1 MLPLS
6 VVNVLCWIIF
16 IPQTLGHN
24 YGKFVDSV
32 LSKNYDL
39 KGNIYLS
46 VGNNIITITDFS
58 FNGDL
63 KCSTFMVHNNQNG
76 KKEILPYNLIAT
88 AGRRSRRHIIPQTA
102 KLNPYVHPL
111 ELTFE
116 ESSHAVANEPMIKD
130 FFELDHQRK
139 KLIDVEPQEKSTTVD
154 KTLNY
159 ETQSWKHEPKWN
171 NIAIFGN
178 VDNNDVVEMKRK
190 LETNGKYV
198 ARLRDEIPKIEH
210 FGKNGRTNH
219 HKLNFD
225 RRTKII
231 SEERFKNTDKAIMR
245 KSESNLGQTDQI
257 NKDWLQNILSTSFA
271 ENHQKLPSLSKE
283 RINEFDENYYLKPM
297 KNAMLTISLLPRGS
311 QYFFI
316 YDHCKKDVIVEV
328 DLFQEDSKNVDDLP
342 PFYVPDIRLQSGS
355 LMILDCSTLLIPDF
369 TYTPTIK
376 SNISFC
382 AYLHDQEKID
392 LIFVDSDQKS
402 GLHDITRRYNGEDVM
417 LKIPKQYNLRDINS
431 VELFNTETKQT
442 YASISIGKIKN
453 C

>member
-1 MLPLS
+1 MLSLS
-6 VVNVLCWIIF
+6 IVNVLCWIIF
-16 IPQTLGHN
+16 ITQTLAHD
-24 YGKFVDSV
+24 YG
-32 LSKNYDL
+32 
-39 KGNIYLS
+39 
-46 VGNNIITITDFS
+46 
-58 FNGDL
+58 
-63 KCSTFMVHNNQNG
+63 STFMVHNNQNG

-88 AGRRSRRHIIPQTA
+88 AGRRSRRHIIPQIA
-102 KLNPYVHPL
+102 KLNPHVHAL

-116 ESSHAVANEPMIKD
+116 ESPHVIANEPMIKD
-130 FFELDHQRK
+130 FFELDHHRK
-139 KLIDVEPQEKSTTVD
+139 KLIDAEPQEKSTIVD
-154 KTLNY
+154 NTLNY
-159 ETQSWKHEPKWN
+159 ETESWKHEPKWD

-190 LETNGKYV
+190 LGTSNKYI

-210 FGKNGRTNH
+210 FGRNGKTNHH

-225 RRTKII
+225 GRTKIT
-231 SEERFKNTDKAIMR
+231 SEKRFKNTNEAILR
-245 KSESNLGQTDQI
+245 KSEPNLDQTDQI
-257 NKDWLQNILSTSFA
+257 NKDWLQNILSTSSA
-271 ENHQKLPSLSKE
+271 KTAQKLPSISKE
-283 RINEFDENYYLKPM
+283 TINELDENYYLKPM

-328 DLFQEDSKNVDDLP
+328 DLFQEDSENVDDLP
-342 PFYVPDIRLQSGS
+342 PFYVPDIRLHSGS

-369 TYTPTIK
+369 TYTPTMK

-392 LIFVDSDQKS
+392 LIFIDSEQTS

-442 YASISIGKIKN
+442 YASISIGKVKN

>member
-1 MLPLS
+1 MLSLS

-16 IPQTLGHN
+16 ITQTLAHD
-24 YGKFVDSV
+24 YG
-32 LSKNYDL
+32 
-39 KGNIYLS
+39 
-46 VGNNIITITDFS
+46 
-58 FNGDL
+58 
-63 KCSTFMVHNNQNG
+63 STFMVHNNQNG

-88 AGRRSRRHIIPQTA
+88 AGRRSRRHIIPQIA
-102 KLNPYVHPL
+102 KLNPHVHAL

-116 ESSHAVANEPMIKD
+116 DSPHVIANEPMIKD
-130 FFELDHQRK
+130 HHRK
-139 KLIDVEPQEKSTTVD
+139 KLIDAEPQEKSTIVD

-159 ETQSWKHEPKWN
+159 ETESWKHEPKWN

-190 LETNGKYV
+190 LGTSDKYI

-210 FGKNGRTNH
+210 FGRNGKTNHH

-225 RRTKII
+225 GRTKII
-231 SEERFKNTDKAIMR
+231 SEKRFKNTNEAILR
-245 KSESNLGQTDQI
+245 KSESNLDQTDQI
-257 NKDWLQNILSTSFA
+257 NKDWLQNILSTSSA
-271 ENHQKLPSLSKE
+271 KTAQKLPSLSKE
-283 RINEFDENYYLKPM
+283 TINELDENYYLKPM

-328 DLFQEDSKNVDDLP
+328 DLFQEDSENVDDLP
-342 PFYVPDIRLQSGS
+342 PFYVPDIRLHSGS

-369 TYTPTIK
+369 TYTPTMK

-392 LIFVDSDQKS
+392 LIFIDSEQTS

-442 YASISIGKIKN
+442 YASISIGKVKN